1 MSDKEKTYTIQQLKI
16 MNSGFKWNNRI
27 LIPENANEKIRW
39 KIKFTWEDSGSL
51 DGKYYNIIP
60 AYWSKKN

>member
-1 MSDKEKTYTIQQLKI
+1 